1 MEYFKLSI
9 MDMLFSSFSKSS
21 ILTLREAGGDMEE
34 KRRTTRRYL
43 LYYMRVYDVSTR
55 QQIGNLVDITPRGI
69 MVVSDHEIEVGQVS
83 RLKMELTAEVAEKS
97 FMEFSVKS
105 KWCKPDINPHMF
117 NTGFEILDLQPD
129 DAKIILRIVDEFGF
143 RDNKPSA

>member
-1 MEYFKLSI
+1 MLVEDEETVRQFVRTILEKEGYGVTEAADAAGLRAALDGPAPAATILDLNLPDGNGLQLLPDLKRHWPTAKVII
-9 MDMLFSSFSKSS
+9 M
-21 ILTLREAGGDMEE
+21 TGYG
-34 KRRTTRRYL
+34 
-43 LYYMRVYDVSTR
+43 
-55 QQIGNLVDITPRGI
+55 
-69 MVVSDHEIEVGQVS
+69 
-83 RLKMELTAEVAEKS
+83 TAEVAEKS